1 MNRLI
6 IRTTEQAETDISE
19 IGKYIAKDNKI
30 AAKNLLLK
38 IRNSFLTLAEY
49 PNIGTNR
56 FEFSGDDKIYFFTVQ
71 SHYLIVYTID
81 KDELLILRVLS
92 AYQNI
97 CEIL

>member
-56 FEFSGDDKIYFFTVQ
+56 FEFSGDDKIQ